1 MSVKFRYP
9 FCMIG
14 LSMKVLVTGSS
25 GQLGSYVSELL
36 MPSHKVVGMDIKPQ
50 PFESLKVIS
59 IIGDI
64 TEPADVRNA
73 VSGVDAVIHCAAQVS
88 VEKSLQDPLS
98 DARTNVLGTV
108 NLLHESVTASVKRFL
123 YVSSAAVFGP
133 PKYIPIDENHPTL
146 PISNYGASKL
156 AGEKYALA
164 YAKTSPMEMVSV
176 RPFNFYSVRADPQSP
191 YSGVITK
198 FVARL
203 KAGKAPVIEGDG
215 RQTRDFV
222 HARDVA
228 TLLKLVLEKKGLNG
242 ELFNCGSGSPTSILD
257 LAQKAIAVSRLPL
270 KPEFTAPR
278 LGDIKESLSNNAKV
292 RGVLGFKTRIS
303 LEEGLAELMR

>member
-1 MSVKFRYP
+1 
-9 FCMIG
+9 

-36 MPSHKVVGMDIKPQ
+36 VPSHVVVGLDIKPQ
-50 PFESLKVIS
+50 PFDSLRAVS
-59 IIGDI
+59 IEGDI

-73 VSGVDAVIHCAAQVS
+73 LKGVDAVIHCAAQVS
-88 VEKSLQDPLS
+88 VEKSFEDPLS

-108 NLLHESVTASVKRFL
+108 NLLHESVSAGVKRFI

-156 AGEKYALA
+156 AGEKYTLT
-164 YAKTSPMEMVSV
+164 YAKTSPMEVVSV
-176 RPFNFYSVRADPQSP
+176 RPFNFYSSRADPNSP

-198 FVARL
+198 FIARL
-203 KAGKAPVIEGDG
+203 KAGKAPIIEGDG
-215 RQTRDFV
+215 RQTRDFI

-228 TLLKLVLEKKGLNG
+228 SMLKLVLDKKDLNG
-242 ELFNCGSGSPTSILD
+242 ELFNCGSGLSTSVLD
-257 LAQKAIAVSRLPL
+257 LAQKAIAVSGLQL
-270 KPEFTAPR
+270 KPEFTSPR
-278 LGDIKESLSNNAKV
+278 VGDIKDSMSNNAKV
-292 RGVLGFKTRIS
+292 RGVLGFKARIS